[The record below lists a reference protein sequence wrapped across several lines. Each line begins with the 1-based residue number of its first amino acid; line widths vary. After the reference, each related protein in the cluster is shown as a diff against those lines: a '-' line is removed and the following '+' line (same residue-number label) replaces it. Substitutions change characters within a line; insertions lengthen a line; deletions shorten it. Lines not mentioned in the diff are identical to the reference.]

1 MNFLKKHY
9 KAVYTTYK
17 KIFAKQAKIQFNE
30 ANLDLSTWV
39 LYLQYLRDY
48 YILKTPTIDIAKDP
62 KIASLTVTLFEYES
76 LKKCIFKYL
85 KYIKVDGIL
94 KLVPINDALTLE
106 EAEKLYQQEQEVH
119 WNKFWDT
126 VNQYILTWN
135 NDITI

>member
-1 MNFLKKHY
+1 M
-9 KAVYTTYK
+9 
-17 KIFAKQAKIQFNE
+17 
-30 ANLDLSTWV
+30 
-39 LYLQYLRDY
+39 QYLRDY

-119 WNKFWDT
+119 
-126 VNQYILTWN
+126 
-135 NDITI
+135 